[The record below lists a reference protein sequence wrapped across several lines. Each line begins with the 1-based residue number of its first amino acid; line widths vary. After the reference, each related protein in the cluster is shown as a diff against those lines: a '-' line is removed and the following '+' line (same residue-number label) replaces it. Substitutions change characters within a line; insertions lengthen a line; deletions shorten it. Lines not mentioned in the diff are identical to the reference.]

1 MTNEVNEMSAA
12 SRGSV
17 ANYSAFPNSWI
28 PVTERLPDE
37 DQLVL
42 VFDPELA
49 DLGLATYTKSDGWL
63 GECVALYEPTHWMA
77 LPAPPETSK

>member
-1 MTNEVNEMSAA
+1 MTQHADGSAPML
-12 SRGSV
+12 GSV
-17 ANYSAFPNSWI
+17 ANGWI
-28 PVTERLPDE
+28 SVSERLPEE

-49 DLGLATYTKSDGWL
+49 DLGLATYTQSDGWL
-63 GECVALYEPTHWMA
+63 GECVALYEPSHWMP

>member
-1 MTNEVNEMSAA
+1 MNSESEQSIP
-12 SRGSV
+12 SRGSG

-63 GECVALYEPTHWMA
+63 GECVALYEPTHWMP
-77 LPAPPETSK
+77 LPAPPTDGK